1 MLANDSTK
9 VKVDTKYYYSIVAEK
24 INELTFFGVKI
35 DVSSSEIIPYRN
47 EINPELD
54 DCEVSSL
61 QYLYRNIEDYAIGHI
76 CSANWYYDNNGII
89 HVCSEFMPSVE
100 TPDVEPEPRDK
111 TKHIFDEES
120 CS

>member
-61 QYLYRNIEDYAIGHI
+61 Q
-76 CSANWYYDNNGII
+76 
-89 HVCSEFMPSVE
+89 
-100 TPDVEPEPRDK
+100 
-111 TKHIFDEES
+111 
-120 CS
+120 